1 MAFRVYGMTEHE
13 ARRIAERST
22 PPNSVGTPKEWEEV
36 VAKKMEK
43 LMESKRQAPLSAIYD
58 APQFCEEFI
67 ALARRSGRC
76 RGAAC
81 SPPRESDGYQA
92 RKAGRNHRLA
102 GVLTC
107 SNA

>member
-22 PPNSVGTPKEWEEV
+22 PPNSVGTPKEWDEV
-36 VAKKMEK
+36 VAKKMEMI
-43 LMESKRQAPLSAIYD
+43 MESKRQAALSAIYD

-76 RGAAC
+76 RGVHVRR
-81 SPPRESDGYQA
+81 PVRVTVTRRGKPVETTVWQEY
-92 RKAGRNHRLA
+92 
-102 GVLTC
+102 
-107 SNA
+107 